1 MSISRGFSAV
11 VTGFSL
17 FIAGC
22 GAERYSGMSSRTE
35 EQDAIIVMNGDDP
48 AFFWRSATQQ
58 ALRALAEVPLEGS
71 SGELTDTPLL
81 ASAEGRRL
89 LSYMVLCALP

>member
-17 FIAGC
+17 FIIAGC
-22 GAERYSGMSSRTE
+22 GAERHSGMSSRTE

-58 ALRALAEVPLEGS
+58 ALRPG
-71 SGELTDTPLL
+71 
-81 ASAEGRRL
+81 
-89 LSYMVLCALP
+89 